1 MGIYEAVTVNREK
14 GDKKPA
20 SRNIFRP
27 IRLFGGELEEAF
39 DLKEANEKGFK

>member
-27 IRLFGGELEEAF
+27 IRLFEVSLRRP
-39 DLKEANEKGFK
+39 LT